1 MLTPLETQLKA
12 LAHARQA
19 LQDAI
24 TALSDTSGT
33 GWTRNQD
40 RLATM
45 SEELFDMDYDLGYE
59 YRDAAR
65 DRGERADVAPD
76 GVEYWQM
83 IERV

>member
-24 TALSDTSGT
+24 DTLSDSPGT
-33 GWTRNQD
+33 WNREQD
-40 RLATM
+40 KLASM
-45 SEELFDMDYDLGYE
+45 MEELFDMDYDLGYE